1 MTLFQVLTH
10 QLALHVDLLAIGA
23 LLQHLSTLGNVTL
36 KGGST
41 AVQPFRAEVAGRL
54 SYSQL
59 VAIVVVVGLS
69 FVIHFTVVV
78 GGGWS
83 SVDFVLQCFSCL
95 AVIFPLIIVPV
106 NIIY

>member
-1 MTLFQVLTH
+1 MVTLFQVLTH
-10 QLALHVDLLAIGA
+10 QLALHVDFLAIGA
-23 LLQHLSTLGNVTL
+23 LLQDLSTLGNVTL

-69 FVIHFTVVV
+69 FVLHFTVVV

-83 SVDFVLQCFSCL
+83 LVDFCFAMFLLFGSY
-95 AVIFPLIIVPV
+95 FPI
-106 NIIY
+106 NYCSS

>member
-1 MTLFQVLTH
+1 M
-10 QLALHVDLLAIGA
+10 
-23 LLQHLSTLGNVTL
+23 TL

-41 AVQPFRAEVAGRL
+41 ALQPFRAEVAGRL

-59 VAIVVVVGLS
+59 VAIVVFVVGLS
-69 FVIHFTVVV
+69 FVIHFIVVV

-83 SVDFVLQCFSCL
+83 LVDFVLQCFSCL

>member
-1 MTLFQVLTH
+1 M
-10 QLALHVDLLAIGA
+10 
-23 LLQHLSTLGNVTL
+23 TL

-59 VAIVVVVGLS
+59 VAIVVVVVGLS

-83 SVDFVLQCFSCL
+83 LVDFCFAMFLVFGSY
-95 AVIFPLIIVPV
+95 FPI
-106 NIIY
+106 NYCSS